1 VAVPDL
7 LASCGPLIAL
17 PVILG
22 AAGALSFAGTEIWT
36 DDSPLDFFDRVE
48 ELDAD
53 PPEAVALHQVAGP
66 APVRYARLG
75 SDNDFHH
82 ASGTRRDRLVCPRF
96 FQYRFTDTK
105 MLDGILACAA
115 KADYLIVDF
124 PEDQPLVPGTF
135 VTPVADFAALNRR
148 WQGFTA
154 AAEALL
160 QRGFHCVSAGDTI
173 RICQR
178 MNRRGVTSG
187 FGDR

>member
-1 VAVPDL
+1 
-7 LASCGPLIAL
+7 LIAL

-22 AAGALSFAGTEIWT
+22 AAGVLSFAGAETWT
-36 DDSPLDFFDRVE
+36 DDSPLDFFDRLE

-53 PPEAVALHQVAGP
+53 PPEAIALHQVAGP

-75 SDNDFHH
+75 SDNDLHH
-82 ASGTRRDRLVCPRF
+82 ASGTRSDRLVCPRF
-96 FQYRFTDTK
+96 FQYRFTDAK
-105 MLDGILACAA
+105 VLDGILACAV

-135 VTPVADFAALNRR
+135 VTPVADFAELNRR

-154 AAEALL
+154 AAEAML

-173 RICQR
+173 RICR
-178 MNRRGVTSG
+178 RTNRPAVTSG
-187 FGDR
+187 SGDR